1 MIEIERQIK
10 EIAIL
15 SEIRHPNVL
24 LFVRSLPTLLV
35 SGSEYVAGQ
44 MGACIEPHNMF
55 IVTEWMDMGN
65 LRQVIRSGPQM
76 DVRQGVA
83 ILSSI
88 CSALKYLHI
97 SNIVH
102 RDLKSSNILLSK
114 KMDVKLSDFGLA
126 AVKTANKTSTL
137 CGTIAWM
144 APEVLS
150 GAVYSEASD
159 VYSFGVVMN
168 EIVTCEVPFK
178 GLNKVAIV
186 REILQGRRPV
196 VTERLGTYTI
206 DYVGIVVP
214 SSWMVLHG
222 LEPVDIRRAVLRS
235 EVVLHGPKPV
245 SSKPVRRCSKCS
257 ARSHGRVLEM
267 GGKMF
272 ESLSLASATREFV
285 FESIRSLPACVL

>member
-1 MIEIERQIK
+1 MPSWAISPNEIETLDEVKDRGNFGVVFKGQTVAVKKFFRQNVDSVTMIEIERQIK

-24 LFVRSLPTLLV
+24 LF
-35 SGSEYVAGQ
+35 

-114 KMDVKLSDFGLA
+114 RMDVKLSDFGLA

-186 REILQGRRPV
+186 REILQGRRPA

-206 DYVGIVVP
+206 DYVELMCRQWHMTAITE
-214 SSWMVLHG
+214 S
-222 LEPVDIRRAVLRS
+222 
-235 EVVLHGPKPV
+235 
-245 SSKPVRRCSKCS
+245 
-257 ARSHGRVLEM
+257 LEM
-267 GGKMF
+267 LLVECCK
-272 ESLSLASATREFV
+272 
-285 FESIRSLPACVL
+285 